1 MTQTTDPALVVSN
14 LTKRFGNVTAVDAL
28 SFEVAPNRVTGFL
41 GPNGAGK
48 TTTLRCI
55 LGLVNPTAGDARID
69 GKPYTDLPN
78 PTAVV
83 GAALEATGFHPGRN
97 ARDTLRIR
105 STVLYGS
112 GNNKR
117 ITELLDYVGLGDAI
131 NRNVGGFSL
140 GMRQRLNLAMALIG
154 EPRMLILDE
163 PGNGLDP
170 AGIAWL
176 RSFMRGF
183 ATDGRSVLVSSH
195 LLSEVKQSVDD
206 VVILD
211 QGRLVAADSLVTLLG
226 QSGGS
231 TVIVLG
237 PDLSSLSAAIAADF
251 PSATCQSDPSAPNG
265 AGPATSD
272 DQLLITGVSAAD
284 IGRLAHTQ
292 GVELHGLTE
301 QDPAEDLERLFLR
314 LTGGAA
320 ATPNEVRS

>member
-1 MTQTTDPALVVSN
+1 MTQTAQTPLVVSN
-14 LTKRFGNVTAVDAL
+14 LTKRFGNITAVESL

-55 LGLVNPTAGDARID
+55 LGLVNPSAGDARID
-69 GKPYTDLPN
+69 GKSYSELPN

-112 GNNKR
+112 RDDKR
-117 ITELLDYVGLGDAI
+117 ITELLNYVGLGDAI
-131 NRNVGGFSL
+131 TRKVGGYSL

-211 QGRLVAADSLVTLLG
+211 RGRLVAADSLAALLDH
-226 QSGGS
+226 SGGG
-231 TVIVLG
+231 TVSVLG
-237 PDLSSLSAAIAADF
+237 PELDRLQVVIAEQHPAATCQVEANTPSTQGGASANARLVVTGLSAADV
-251 PSATCQSDPSAPNG
+251 G
-265 AGPATSD
+265 H
-272 DQLLITGVSAAD
+272 
-284 IGRLAHTQ
+284 LAYTNN
-292 GVELHGLTE
+292 VELHGLTA

-314 LTGGAA
+314 LTGNGSAQ
-320 ATPNEVRS
+320 EDSQ